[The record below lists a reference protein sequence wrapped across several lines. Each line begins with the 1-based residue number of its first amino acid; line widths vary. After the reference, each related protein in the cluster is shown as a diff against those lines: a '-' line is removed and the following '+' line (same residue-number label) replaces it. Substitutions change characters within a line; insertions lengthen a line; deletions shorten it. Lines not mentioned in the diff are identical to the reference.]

1 MNAIRIL
8 TSRELVEEFGAE
20 GQFYILDIYQSLEL
34 VSNLEGRMN
43 RLCYNIQHNVKQSEE
58 KDIGY
63 QPMSNDNVSTD
74 LGMKLPLKTPEDNNN
89 TNGEDLSLDEPGQ
102 NVIREDEIPTCEM
115 GDDEVFYKG
124 TGTKED
130 PMEIN

>member
-1 MNAIRIL
+1 M
-8 TSRELVEEFGAE
+8 
-20 GQFYILDIYQSLEL
+20 EL
-34 VSNLEGRMN
+34 VSNLKEKLD
-43 RLCYNIQHNVKQSEE
+43 RLCNNTQHNAEQSGE
-58 KDIGY
+58 DNGY
-63 QPMSNDNVSTD
+63 QPMSNREQVDNDDVSTD
-74 LGMKLPLKTPEDNNN
+74 LGIKLPLKNPEDNNN
-89 TNGEDLSLDEPGQ
+89 TNSADLSLDRPAQ

>member
-1 MNAIRIL
+1 MNAIRIV
-8 TSRELVEEFGAE
+8 TGRELVEEFGAE
-20 GQFYILDIYQSLEL
+20 RKFYILDISQSLEL
-34 VSNLEGRMN
+34 VSNLEGRMD
-43 RLCYNIQHNVKQSEE
+43 RLYYNIQHNVEKSEE

-63 QPMSNDNVSTD
+63 QPMGNDNVSID
-74 LGMKLPLKTPEDNNN
+74 LGMKLPLKIPEDNN

-102 NVIREDEIPTCEM
+102 NLIREDEIPTCEM

>member
-1 MNAIRIL
+1 MNAIRKV
-8 TSRELVEEFGAE
+8 TGRELVEEFGAE
-20 GQFYILDIYQSLEL
+20 RKFYILDISQSLEL
-34 VSNLEGRMN
+34 VSNLERRMD
-43 RLCYNIQHNVKQSEE
+43 RLCDNIQNNVEQSEE

-63 QPMSNDNVSTD
+63 QPMSNDNVSID
-74 LGMKLPLKTPEDNNN
+74 LGMKLPLKTPKDNNN
-89 TNGEDLSLDEPGQ
+89 TNGEDLFLDEPEQ
-102 NVIREDEIPTCEM
+102 NVIREEIPTCEM